1 MQRDLVRRPP
11 MSARRVVL
19 SDAYWRR
26 FRGVSSPAEPGAVI
40 DEIVVGPSGV
50 YVRLH
55 LARTAVVDP
64 EDLDVQAC
72 AARAVE
78 AGRAVAAVLPARYRV
93 AVRAAVC
100 ACDADESG
108 ALVGTVEVLSPAAG
122 RHTMQHAP
130 RVLSTSEVAEV
141 GSVLDARLEV
151 VPVIDHGGRRGFRRR
166 VLWWAVGALTTAA
179 AAAAVLTEAV
189 GRTPWS

>member
-11 MSARRVVL
+11 MSRRRVVL
-19 SDAYWRR
+19 PDTYWRR
-26 FRGVSSPAEPGAVI
+26 LRGVRSPADPSAVI

-55 LARTAVVDP
+55 LAGTVLVDP

-78 AGRAVAAVLPARYRV
+78 AGRAVTAVLPVRYRA
-93 AVRAAVC
+93 AVRVAVC
-100 ACDADESG
+100 ACDADESS
-108 ALVGTVEVLSPAAG
+108 ARVGTVEVLSPAAG
-122 RHTMQHAP
+122 THTMQHAP

-141 GSVLDARLEV
+141 GGVLDARLEA
-151 VPVIDHGGRRGFRRR
+151 VPVIADGGRRGLRRR
-166 VLWWAVGALTTAA
+166 VLWWTTGALTAAA
-179 AAAAVLTEAV
+179 AAAAVLTASV

>member
-11 MSARRVVL
+11 TSARRVVL
-19 SDAYWRR
+19 PDTYWRH
-26 FRGVSSPAEPGAVI
+26 FHGVRSPADPDVVI
-40 DEIVVGPSGV
+40 DEVVVGPSGV
-50 YVRLH
+50 HVRLH
-55 LARTAVVDP
+55 LAQRVVLDP
-64 EDLDVQAC
+64 GDLDLQDH
-72 AARAVE
+72 AARALE
-78 AGRAVAAVLPARYRV
+78 AAGAVSAVLPARYRS

-100 ACDADESG
+100 ACDTEDSG

-141 GSVLDARLEV
+141 AGVLDATLDVLPVAADGSRQTLGWRL
-151 VPVIDHGGRRGFRRR
+151 
-166 VLWWAVGALTTAA
+166 LWWAAGALTTAA
-179 AAAAVLTEAV
+179 AAAAVLTHAV

>member
-1 MQRDLVRRPP
+1 

-19 SDAYWRR
+19 PDTYWRR
-26 FRGVSSPAEPGAVI
+26 LRGVRSPGDPGAVI

-55 LARTAVVDP
+55 LAGAAVVDP
-64 EDLDVQAC
+64 EDLDVQVC

-78 AGRAVAAVLPARYRV
+78 AGRAVAAVLPARYRD

-100 ACDADESG
+100 ACDAVESG
-108 ALVGTVEVLSPAAG
+108 ARVGTVEVLPPAAG
-122 RHTMQHAP
+122 AHTMQHAP

-141 GSVLDARLEV
+141 GGVLDARLEV
-151 VPVIDHGGRRGFRRR
+151 VPVIGVGGRRDLRRR
-166 VLWWAVGALTTAA
+166 VLWWTAGALTTAA
-179 AAAAVLTEAV
+179 AAAAVLTASV

>member
-11 MSARRVVL
+11 VSARRVVL
-19 SDAYWRR
+19 SDTYWRR
-26 FRGVSSPAEPGAVI
+26 LRGVRSPADPGSVI
-40 DEIVVGPSGV
+40 DEVVVGPSGV

-55 LARTAVVDP
+55 LAGTPVVDP

-78 AGRAVAAVLPARYRV
+78 AGRAVAAVLPPRYRV
-93 AVRAAVC
+93 AVRAGVC

-108 ALVGTVEVLSPAAG
+108 ALVGAVEVLSPAAG

-141 GSVLDARLEV
+141 GGVLDARLEV
-151 VPVIDHGGRRGFRRR
+151 VPVTSDGGRRGLRRR
-166 VLWWAVGALTTAA
+166 VLWWTAGALTTAA

>member
-11 MSARRVVL
+11 MQARRVVL
-19 SDAYWRR
+19 PDTYWRR
-26 FRGVSSPAEPGAVI
+26 LRGVRSPADPGTVI

-55 LARTAVVDP
+55 LAGFAAVDP
-64 EDLDVQAC
+64 DDLHVQAC
-72 AARAVE
+72 AARAVD
-78 AGRAVAAVLPARYRV
+78 AGLVVAAVLPARYRV
-93 AVRAAVC
+93 AVRASVC

-108 ALVGTVEVLSPAAG
+108 ASIGTVEVLSPAAG

-141 GSVLDARLEV
+141 AAVLDARLEV
-151 VPVIDHGGRRGFRRR
+151 VPVTEGGRRRGLRRR
-166 VLWWAVGALTTAA
+166 VLWWTAGSLTTAA